1 MMQVADIL
9 ETPLFVVPGLSWAQ
23 FDPAWIMD
31 DADPDTLCCDAGNHE
46 ILRVA
51 LHRDLRMARPRRRRE
66 WLSGRLCAALALRR
80 LGASEFVGM
89 QGRAPCWPDRC
100 TGSISHS
107 PARVVAVAGRGFS
120 GLGVDCELRL
130 DAAAA
135 SLLAPAV
142 LSPGDLRAR
151 APWLG
156 EADAVSVI
164 FSAKEALFKALS
176 PQRCNL
182 PDCRAVNVTCWR
194 AATLDLCMDGHS
206 WPVFWRCM
214 GREVHT
220 LAVTRES

>member
-1 MMQVADIL
+1 MQVANIS
-9 ETPLFVVPGLSWAQ
+9 EKPFFAVPGLSWAQ
-23 FDPAWIMD
+23 FDPAGIMD

-100 TGSISHS
+100 AGSISHS

-142 LSPGDLRAR
+142 LSSGDLRAR
-151 APWLG
+151 PVWLG

-176 PQRCNL
+176 PRGTGL
-182 PDCRAVNVTCWR
+182 PDCRAVNVTCWD
-194 AATLDLCMDGHS
+194 ASMLDLCIEGRA

-220 LAVTRES
+220 LAATHES